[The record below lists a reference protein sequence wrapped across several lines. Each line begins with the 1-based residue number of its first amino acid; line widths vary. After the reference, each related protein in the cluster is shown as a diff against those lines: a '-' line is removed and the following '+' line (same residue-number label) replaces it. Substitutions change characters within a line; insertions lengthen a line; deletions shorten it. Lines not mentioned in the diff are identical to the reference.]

1 MQNIKYERSDDSSKE
16 LSDKTGIL
24 SIIPPRVFVCGN
36 DYFSQAVQGAIIQLI
51 DANSL
56 FKRNNSYFTLH
67 SF

>member
-1 MQNIKYERSDDSSKE
+1 MQNIKYERSNDLSKE

-24 SIIPPRVFVCGN
+24 SIIPRRVFVCWN
-36 DYFSQAVQGAIIQLI
+36 DYFNQAARDAIIQLI

-56 FKRNNSYFTLH
+56 FKRNDSYFTLH